1 MPVTS
6 AALSLVPNSRIA
18 RSFSDAAKRSM
29 NSVPTALMSDGP
41 DPAIPHTSSLTPSAT
56 PAATTPAMAPSAGV
70 ADGRVAGGDGSAL
83 SDERSVTT
91 AMAERYAR
99 TATTVLAGRE
109 TIAKLAG
116 GRSGP
121 RRRGRTVTGVTA
133 PDGPQV
139 LVVDDEPMVR
149 EVVATYLQRDG
160 LRVHEAADGP
170 SAEAWLETHRPDLV
184 VLDVML
190 PGTDGL
196 TILRKLRADGHIPV
210 ILLTARADEVDR
222 VVGLELGADDY
233 VVKPFSP
240 RELAARVRNVLRRT
254 SAPPAPAASEA
265 IEAGVAAHRSGDPRG
280 PRRRTPR
287 RADPEGV
294 RPPGDAGPVAAPRLH
309 PPRAARRRVG
319 LGAGVPGPGDGD
331 GARRSTAPEAG
342 GRSRGPPLDHH
353 GARGRLPVRAVIAM
367 SWSDRVAEQP
377 AATALAAIG
386 LLALAVAAGWALRHV
401 ARRTRSLRHL
411 LLTLTFGSLLVG
423 AGVALALAALM
434 VLDADGVWTS
444 LVILAVT
451 GVLATVLVL
460 VASGPLSRDVRTLE
474 SSVRRIEAGDLS
486 ARTGVRRA
494 DELGHVARAV
504 DELTERLDAMERDRL
519 AMEEERR
526 AMLSSISHD
535 LRTPLSALR
544 AAVEALA
551 DGVAPDPER
560 YLRSMQRDVEVL
572 STLVD
577 DLFLLARI
585 EAGRVDL
592 ERVPL
597 DLSEL
602 VDEAVEALAP
612 AAASHGVTIERDAPR
627 ARRRGRQPDGARP
640 GRAEP
645 ARQRHPAR
653 PTGVSG
659 ADHASTTPA
668 RPRVEVVD
676 EGPGFP
682 TEFREHAF
690 DRFTRAD
697 PSRNRATGGAGLGL
711 AIARGLVEAHGG
723 RIWIDGPPGGRV
735 TFELPAA

>member
-1 MPVTS
+1 
-6 AALSLVPNSRIA
+6 
-18 RSFSDAAKRSM
+18 
-29 NSVPTALMSDGP
+29 
-41 DPAIPHTSSLTPSAT
+41 
-56 PAATTPAMAPSAGV
+56 
-70 ADGRVAGGDGSAL
+70 
-83 SDERSVTT
+83 
-91 AMAERYAR
+91 
-99 TATTVLAGRE
+99 
-109 TIAKLAG
+109 
-116 GRSGP
+116 
-121 RRRGRTVTGVTA
+121 
-133 PDGPQV
+133 
-139 LVVDDEPMVR
+139 
-149 EVVATYLQRDG
+149 
-160 LRVHEAADGP
+160 
-170 SAEAWLETHRPDLV
+170 
-184 VLDVML
+184 
-190 PGTDGL
+190 
-196 TILRKLRADGHIPV
+196 
-210 ILLTARADEVDR
+210 
-222 VVGLELGADDY
+222 
-233 VVKPFSP
+233 
-240 RELAARVRNVLRRT
+240 
-254 SAPPAPAASEA
+254 
-265 IEAGVAAHRSGDPRG
+265 
-280 PRRRTPR
+280 
-287 RADPEGV
+287 
-294 RPPGDAGPVAAPRLH
+294 
-309 PPRAARRRVG
+309 
-319 LGAGVPGPGDGD
+319 
-331 GARRSTAPEAG
+331 
-342 GRSRGPPLDHH
+342 
-353 GARGRLPVRAVIAM
+353 VIAM

-377 AATALAAIG
+377 VATAVAAIG
-386 LLALAVAAGWALRHV
+386 LLALAVLGGWALRLR

-434 VLDADGVWTS
+434 VLEGDAVWTT
-444 LVILAVT
+444 LVVLALT
-451 GVLATVLVL
+451 GLLATVLVL

-504 DELTERLDAMERDRL
+504 DELTERLDAMERDRM

-551 DGVAPDPER
+551 DGVAPDPDR

-572 STLVD
+572 SALVD

-592 ERVPL
+592 DRVPL

-627 ARRRGRQPDGARP
+627 RVSVAGSPSALGRVVRNLLDNAIQHAPPGSAVRITVDGAR
-640 GRAEP
+640 
-645 ARQRHPAR
+645 Q
-653 PTGVSG
+653 
-659 ADHASTTPA
+659 
-668 RPRVEVVD
+668 PRVEVVD

-723 RIWIDGPPGGRV
+723 RIWINGPPGGRV
-735 TFELPAA
+735 AFELPVA